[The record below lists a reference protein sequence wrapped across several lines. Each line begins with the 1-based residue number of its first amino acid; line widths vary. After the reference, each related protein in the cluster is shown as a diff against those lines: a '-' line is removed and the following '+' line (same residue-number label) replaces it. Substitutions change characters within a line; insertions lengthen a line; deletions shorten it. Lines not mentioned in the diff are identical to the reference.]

1 MNSGY
6 PRINKKKRRN
16 PYTSISA
23 GTCFPLTAYA
33 TIGYPRAASTFL
45 FLFLFWPGPHTLRYS
60 DAAFG
65 IPLISIFPL
74 NAYADNRLCE
84 PKQRVEILWCDFSA
98 WWHVELHICK
108 KIRIVNTN
116 SWAKKNPVLY
126 NIFRCTWGSIH
137 LQYSLVWCCRWL
149 ETKIHMVCCTVL
161 VVPLLRCF
169 QKTNEKNT

>member
-6 PRINKKKRRN
+6 PRINKKKRRTPLHLDQYWHLFPSN
-16 PYTSISA
+16 RICNNRVS
-23 GTCFPLTAYA
+23 TCSFHFFFFFY
-33 TIGYPRAASTFL
+33 F
-45 FLFLFWPGPHTLRYS
+45 GPSPTRS
-60 DAAFG
+60 DIAMRSLGFHWLAC
-65 IPLISIFPL
+65 FPL

-116 SWAKKNPVLY
+116 SWAKKNSVLY

-149 ETKIHMVCCTVL
+149 ETRVHMVCCTVL